1 MLGNDS
7 FLAESLGVG
16 CRLTAA
22 GLGSGAPS
30 AEEAAGAGAGA
41 GRVGDI
47 CIGEGPSAGAG
58 FGGLTA
64 RLPPNKMLPLLE
76 KLRLSMSSRK
86 RPSGMLVLMGWKSL
100 WCGGG
105 WERSDRGLWPLG
117 FGDCMWLSN

>member
-16 CRLTAA
+16 CGLTRV
-22 GLGSGAPS
+22 GLESGAP
-30 AEEAAGAGAGA
+30 AAGEAAGTGAGA
-41 GRVGDI
+41 ARAGDI
-47 CIGEGPSAGAG
+47 CIVEGPGAG
-58 FGGLTA
+58 FELLTA

-86 RPSGMLVLMGWKSL
+86 RPSGMLVLMGWKSF
-100 WCGGG
+100 CGGG
-105 WERSDRGLWPLG
+105 WESLDRGLGSLG

>member
-16 CRLTAA
+16 CRLAAA
-22 GLGSGAPS
+22 GLGSVAPS
-30 AEEAAGAGAGA
+30 AVEAAGAAAGA
-41 GRVGDI
+41 KRVADI
-47 CIGEGPSAGAG
+47 CIGEGPSAG
-58 FGGLTA
+58 FGELTA

-86 RPSGMLVLMGWKSL
+86 RPSGMLVLMGWKSF
-100 WCGGG
+100 CGGG
-105 WERSDRGLWPLG
+105 WECSDRGLGPLG